1 MKFEDC
7 RLAEDSTIT
16 FGRDERLDTTQTR
29 PIIAIGLLVN
39 EYFQTLAPI
48 VEGD

>member
-7 RLAEDSTIT
+7 RLAEDSTMT
-16 FGRDERLDTTQTR
+16 FGRDESLDTTQAG
-29 PIIAIGLLVN
+29 PVIAIGLLIN

>member
-16 FGRDERLDTTQTR
+16 FGRDESLDTTQAG
-29 PIIAIGLLVN
+29 PVIAIELVVN
-39 EYFQTLAPI
+39 QDFQTLAPI
-48 VEGD
+48 VDGD

>member
-7 RLAEDSTIT
+7 RLAEDSTMT
-16 FGRDERLDTTQTR
+16 FGRDESLDTTQAS
-29 PIIAIGLLVN
+29 PIIAIELVVN
-39 EYFQTLAPI
+39 QDFQTLAPI